1 MSEKNKEYAR
11 RIIAEIFNKG
21 KIENLGELVAENVVI
36 HDTDKELHGLD
47 QLRQGITNLH
57 TAFPDLYYEIEDLL
71 SDKDK
76 VIARCIGSG
85 THLGTFRNIPETG
98 RKMTYSVI
106 LIWRFESNK
115 LCEHWAVSDVFGM
128 LQQLQVIQVISQ

>member
-76 VIARCIGSG
+76 VIARWIGSG
-85 THLGTFRNIPETG
+85 THLGTFRNIPET
-98 RKMTYSVI
+98 
-106 LIWRFESNK
+106 
-115 LCEHWAVSDVFGM
+115 
-128 LQQLQVIQVISQ
+128 